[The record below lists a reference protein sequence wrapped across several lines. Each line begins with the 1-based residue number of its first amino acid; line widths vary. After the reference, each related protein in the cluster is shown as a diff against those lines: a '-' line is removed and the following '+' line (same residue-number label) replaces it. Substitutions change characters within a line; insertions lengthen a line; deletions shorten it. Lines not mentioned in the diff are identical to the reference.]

1 MHDFLYMEADGKC
14 KWQQQEDYKYVCQEN
29 ADLAEEEGKA
39 EDALP
44 A

>member
-14 KWQQQEDYKYVCQEN
+14 KWQQQEHKDVCQEN
-29 ADLAEEEGKA
+29 ADLEEKKGKA
-39 EDALP
+39 EDAMP